1 MSLIVTKLQK
11 RIANQEV
18 LRDITFSL
26 DRGQVVGL
34 VGPNGI
40 GKTTIF
46 RTVTR
51 QYIADGGTVTLDQHD
66 LTKESTQQAAIFYLD
81 QQHLFF
87 RKYALAKIATTY
99 ALLYPSFDQA
109 AFLHLIEKFR
119 LTGGQRFQ
127 GLSKGYQALVM
138 VAMALASQAPYVFLD
153 EPFDGL
159 DVLIRERIVNLVVD
173 AVADGQRTFLIAS
186 HNLAELDGLSD
197 RILFVKDG
205 RISRDL
211 TLENVRQQAVKLQLV
226 FRTKE
231 IPAVIKRHGRILNIR
246 GRVIEVVFPDFTPDV
261 QAALQAEQPVLNE
274 SLPLSLSDLF
284 KVDFRKKH
292 AEVS

>member
-1 MSLIVTKLQK
+1 MSLTVTKLQK
-11 RIANQEV
+11 KIGNREV
-18 LRDITFSL
+18 LRDISFSL
-26 DRGQVVGL
+26 MPGQIVGL

-46 RTVTR
+46 RTITR
-51 QYIADGGTVTLDQHD
+51 QYIPNGGTVMLDHHD
-66 LTKESTQQAAIFYLD
+66 LTKESPQRAAIFYLD

-99 ALLYPSFDQA
+99 ALLYPSFDQST
-109 AFLHLIEKFR
+109 FSRLIKKFG
-119 LTGGQRFQ
+119 LAGGQRLQ
-127 GLSKGYQALVM
+127 SLSKGYQALVM
-138 VAMALASQAPYVFLD
+138 VALALASQAPYVFLD

-197 RILFVKDG
+197 RDLFVKEG

-231 IPAVIKRHGRILNIR
+231 IPAVIKQHGRILNIR

-261 QAALQAEQPVLNE
+261 QASLEAEQPVLNE

-284 KVDFRKKH
+284 KVEFRKKH
-292 AEVS
+292 AEVG